1 MLEEKAKL
9 LQMIL
14 RKKLSSNEMWL
25 IIKIK
30 MNGFKLNKHLNF
42 R

>member
-25 IIKIK
+25 IIIII
-30 MNGFKLNKHLNF
+30 FI
-42 R
+42 